1 MTPVIEQIV
10 HKENGLSYPSGL
22 AYDQE
27 DHVLY
32 IVDMRGKRVRQ
43 LDLDRKSL
51 WTIRDERGVIAFPL
65 AITLYKEGLLV
76 TDTKKK
82 AILQYTKSRWGQ
94 FEIDTGN
101 ERPLQFPGSIAADES
116 GNVYVADF
124 TTDRICRID
133 GNTRKLTVLRDIRC
147 HQPYGIF
154 VRHQTLYV
162 TDTGNKRIL
171 QYDLRMRTL
180 LPYCEG
186 ISSIAVAVHPNGRIY
201 VSENR
206 KLYQFDPRSKSLSLL
221 LDASAWKRFSYPKLC
236 HIGSLCVQNEAD
248 LIFTDT
254 IKNTVYRLSL
264 QQ

>member
-10 HKENGLSYPSGL
+10 YTENGLSYPSGL
-22 AYDQE
+22 AYDRE
-27 DHVLY
+27 EHVLY

-43 LDLDRKSL
+43 LDLDRKAL
-51 WTIRDERGVIAFPL
+51 WTVRDERSVIAFPL
-65 AITLYKEGLLV
+65 AITLYKKGLLV
-76 TDTKKK
+76 TDTKRK
-82 AILQYTKSRWGQ
+82 AILQYTKSGWRQ

-101 ERPLQFPGSIAADES
+101 EQPLQFPGSIAADEN

-133 GNTRKLTVLRDIRC
+133 GDTRKMTVLRDIRC

-154 VRHQTLYV
+154 VRDQKLYI

-171 QYDLRMRTL
+171 QYNLRLKTL
-180 LPYCEG
+180 FRHCEG
-186 ISSIAVAVHPNGRIY
+186 ICGIAVAVHPNGRIY

-206 KLYQFDPRSKSLSLL
+206 KLYQFEPGSKSLSLL
-221 LDASAWKRFSYPKLC
+221 LDAPTWKRFSFPKLC
-236 HIGSLCVQNEAD
+236 HIGSLCIVSEVD